1 MAGGVSFDGIVIGGV
16 GSGGCRCVDFDRASR
31 RTAVGLCGL
40 RPTPLRV
47 AAMRLR
53 SLTPS
58 AVGWP
63 PACALR
69 LPFPMPAFVVD
80 WLAVPFILAHRSRR
94 QGLRAVWALAAMR
107 PSSNL

>member
-1 MAGGVSFDGIVIGGV
+1 M
-16 GSGGCRCVDFDRASR
+16 CVDFDLASR

-40 RPTPLRV
+40 RPAPLWV

-58 AVGWP
+58 AVGGP

-69 LPFPMPAFVVD
+69 LPVSRGLLWWG
-80 WLAVPFILAHRSRR
+80 WLAVPLILSHRSRR
-94 QGLRAVWALAAMR
+94 QGLRALRALAASR